1 MELYFCF
8 YAKIALAFGVA
19 CAIGILAQ
27 IKFYLPWTPIPVTM
41 QTFGVLLAGI
51 LLGGTFGGISLAIYI
66 TLGVAGVPWFVGLAG
81 GFSVLVGPTG
91 GFLVGFMLAAMF
103 IGYVAERF
111 IKTRHFLPIFILLF
125 FANIVLIYVPG
136 LLQLGIWL
144 HLSNVSDVT
153 VLKLIDMGVVPF
165 VLGDIVKILLA
176 AMLAK
181 IIAPYSSKKDSCG
194 VKQ

>member
-111 IKTRHFLPIFILLF
+111 VKTRHFFTY
-125 FANIVLIYVPG
+125 IYTFVFCKHCAY
-136 LLQLGIWL
+136 LCA
-144 HLSNVSDVT
+144 
-153 VLKLIDMGVVPF
+153 GV
-165 VLGDIVKILLA
+165 
-176 AMLAK
+176 
-181 IIAPYSSKKDSCG
+181 IAVRHMVASFKCFGCNSIKTY
-194 VKQ
+194 